1 MNKEIKINPDLFKT
15 SKSAKTLKKPMLS
28 GSEIKKALLESIQP
42 KTDPI
47 LNAVQDVE
55 IIQNPIKITTIEN
68 EPVSIEQVQ
77 EHMEGDVLVKT
88 EIKEDI
94 PYGCLKQGKKPTFK
108 QWNSHHKP
116 QTTTTRSVK
125 KFTSFGKVPNR
136 RTIRVLIKNT
146 TMQNKVERE
155 IKTLHSHSMEKIREY
170 LLKRGLYKIG
180 SNAPDD
186 LLRKI
191 YEESYTTGEVENKN
205 SELLLHN
212 FLQIKE
218 N

>member
-1 MNKEIKINPDLFKT
+1 M
-15 SKSAKTLKKPMLS
+15 
-28 GSEIKKALLESIQP
+28 
-42 KTDPI
+42 
-47 LNAVQDVE
+47 
-55 IIQNPIKITTIEN
+55 
-68 EPVSIEQVQ
+68 
-77 EHMEGDVLVKT
+77 VKT

-108 QWNSHHKP
+108 QWK
-116 QTTTTRSVK
+116 SVK
-125 KFTSFGKVPNR
+125 NTPVTKSKSIKRFTTFGKVPNR
-136 RTIRVLIKNT
+136 RTIRVLIKNVS
-146 TMQNKVERE
+146 MQSKIEKE
-155 IKTLHSHSMEKIREY
+155 IKTLHTHSMDKIREY

-205 SELLLHN
+205 SDLLLHN

>member
-15 SKSAKTLKKPMLS
+15 SKAKTLKKPTLS

-42 KTDPI
+42 KLDPI

-68 EPVSIEQVQ
+68 EPVAVEQVN

-88 EIKEDI
+88 EIKQDI

-108 QWNSHHKP
+108 QWNTKP
-116 QTTTTRSVK
+116 QPITMTRSVK
-125 KFTSFGKVPNR
+125 RFSSFGKVPNR
-136 RTIRVLIKNT
+136 GTIRVLIKNT
-146 TMQNKVERE
+146 TMQNKIEKE
-155 IKTLHSHSMEKIREY
+155 IKTLHTHSMEKIRDY

-191 YEESYTTGEVENKN
+191 YEESYTTGNVENKN
-205 SELLLHN
+205 SDLLLHN

>member
-15 SKSAKTLKKPMLS
+15 SKQPKTLKKRSLT

-42 KTDPI
+42 KSEDPV
-47 LNAVQDVE
+47 LNAIQD
-55 IIQNPIKITTIEN
+55 IEN
-68 EPVSIEQVQ
+68 IQEPTKIEVQSEPVVEEST
-77 EHMEGDVLVKT
+77 EHMEGDILVKT

-108 QWNSHHKP
+108 QWKSIKNTPVTKSK
-116 QTTTTRSVK
+116 SVK
-125 KFTSFGKVPNR
+125 RFTTFGKVPNR
-136 RTIRVLIKNT
+136 RTIRVLIKNVS
-146 TMQNKVERE
+146 MQSKIEKE
-155 IKTLHSHSMEKIREY
+155 IKTLHTHSMDKIREY

-205 SELLLHN
+205 SVLLLHN